1 MSPVKL
7 LLRWV
12 LQRCYRIELKG
23 QEHLSELKDTTI
35 VVANHTSFLDALLIY
50 AFLPIPLTFA
60 VNTHIAKGF
69 YLKLIDYFIKLFP
82 LDPAHPL
89 SLRKLIHHVN
99 DNHNVVI
106 FPEGRITV
114 TGSLMKIYHGPGMVA
129 VKTQAQ
135 VLPVCIDGAQ
145 YTPFSRLSGKVR
157 RRLFPHITLTLF
169 EPRVIQIDEQL
180 RGREKREKAGKILS
194 DIMTEMVFEASDYK
208 TSLFDQLLDA
218 RKVHGGSHVI
228 AEDIQRVPLTYDSM
242 ITKSLALGKAITA
255 FTKRGEHVGVLLP
268 GALSNL
274 VTFWGLHIYGR
285 IPAMLNYTAGAAGM
299 ISACETAQVKTVICA
314 RAFVIKGKLDDV
326 INAMEKKVT
335 IVYLEDVAKQIDMLT
350 KLRSYIISKFDWGL
364 KGRHRRNGVD
374 SNSPAVILFTS
385 GSEGTPKAV
394 VLTHQNILANIRQ
407 LASRIDFNNQ
417 DIALNALPLF
427 HCYGLTAGTLLPVLY
442 GLRTFL
448 YPSPL
453 HYRII
458 PEVAYDISATILY
471 GTNTFLAGYAKYAH
485 PYDFYSIRYVFAGAE
500 KLKEE
505 VRREW
510 ENKFGVRIFE
520 GYGATETS
528 PVLSMNTP
536 MDNKPGSVGRLLP
549 NVRYKLMEIEG
560 LSEGK
565 RLHVTG
571 PNIMKGYFLHENPGV
586 LVPPS
591 SEVGEHWYDTGDI
604 VDIDDNGFVTI
615 CGRAKRFAKVGG
627 EMISLTTVES
637 LASAVWPDSMHAA
650 LSIPDEKKGEQIVL
664 LTAHA
669 EAERSEL
676 VAEAK
681 RKGLGELNVPRKV
694 MSVKQIPLL
703 GTGKTDYVGA
713 QQLLESLL

>member
-1 MSPVKL
+1 MSLVKSFV
-7 LLRWV
+7 RWV
-12 LQRCYRIELKG
+12 LQKCYKIELHG
-23 QEHLSELKDTTI
+23 QEHLSELNQTTI

-60 VNTHIAKGF
+60 VNTQVAQGW
-69 YLKLIDYFIKLFP
+69 YLRLIQWFITLFP

-89 SLRKLIHHVN
+89 SLRKLIHYVN
-99 DNHNVVI
+99 NNHNVVI

-157 RRLFPHITLTLF
+157 RRLFPNITLTLF
-169 EPRVIQIDEQL
+169 SPRVITIDEEL

-194 DIMTEMVFEASDYK
+194 DIMTEMVFEASNYR

-218 RKVHGGSHVI
+218 RKVHGGSHII
-228 AEDIQRVPLTYDSM
+228 AEDIQRKPITYDDM
-242 ITKSLALGKAITA
+242 ITKSLALGKAISK
-255 FTKRGEHVGVLLP
+255 FTRRGEHVGVLLP

-274 VTFWGLHIYGR
+274 VTFWGMHIYGR

-299 ISACETAQVKTVICA
+299 IAACETAQVKTVICA
-314 RAFVIKGKLDDV
+314 RAFVVKGKLFDV
-326 INAMEKKVT
+326 IDAMKEHVE
-335 IVYLEDVAKQIDMLT
+335 IVYLEDVAKTIDWVT
-350 KLRSYIISKFDWGL
+350 KVRSLVISKLDWGL
-364 KGRHRRNGVD
+364 KKRHRRNGV
-374 SNSPAVILFTS
+374 SPESPAVILFTS
-385 GSEGTPKAV
+385 GSEGTPKGV
-394 VLTHQNILANIRQ
+394 VLSHQNILSNIRQ

-500 KLKEE
+500 KLKDE
-505 VRREW
+505 VRQEW

-549 NVRYKLMEIEG
+549 NVQYELVEIPG
-560 LSEGK
+560 LEQGK
-565 RLHVTG
+565 RLHVKG
-571 PNIMKGYFLHENPGV
+571 PNIMTGYLLHDNPGQ
-586 LVPPS
+586 LVAPS
-591 SEVGEHWYDTGDI
+591 SDVGAGWYDTGDI
-604 VDIDDNGFVTI
+604 VDIDEHGFVTI

-627 EMISLTTVES
+627 EMISLTTVET
-637 LASAVWPDSMHAA
+637 LASAVWKQSAHAA
-650 LSIPDEKKGEQIVL
+650 LSIPDEKKGEQIIL
-664 LTAHA
+664 LTT
-669 EAERSEL
+669 EKDAERSAI

-681 RKGLGELNVPRKV
+681 RKGQSELNVPRKV
-694 MSVKQIPLL
+694 LTVAEIPVL
-703 GTGKTDYVGA
+703 GTGKTDYVAA
-713 QQLLESLL
+713 QFLLEGLL